1 MLAQKKIPNPKN
13 KKLHSLE
20 TKNKI
25 ELEIDEKDPIFFLPE
40 GEVSR
45 SPCFELGEKKL
56 YRLLLF
62 EKRRGGN
69 EKNIAG
75 KIFNGV
81 RSQSVSMRFQTY
93 KRRIFR
99 NRFSL
104 KTK

>member
-1 MLAQKKIPNPKN
+1 MPNPKN

-45 SPCFELGEKKL
+45 SPCFELREKKL

-62 EKRRGGN
+62 ENRRGGN
-69 EKNIAG
+69 EKKHCRKNIQRIV
-75 KIFNGV
+75 K
-81 RSQSVSMRFQTY
+81 SKRFHA
-93 KRRIFR
+93 IS
-99 NRFSL
+99 NL
-104 KTK
+104 

>member
-1 MLAQKKIPNPKN
+1 MPNPKN

-45 SPCFELGEKKL
+45 SPCFELGEKK
-56 YRLLLF
+56 YIGF
-62 EKRRGGN
+62 YYSKRDAAAMK
-69 EKNIAG
+69 KNIAG
-75 KIFNGV
+75 KIFNGL

-93 KRRIFR
+93 KRHIFR